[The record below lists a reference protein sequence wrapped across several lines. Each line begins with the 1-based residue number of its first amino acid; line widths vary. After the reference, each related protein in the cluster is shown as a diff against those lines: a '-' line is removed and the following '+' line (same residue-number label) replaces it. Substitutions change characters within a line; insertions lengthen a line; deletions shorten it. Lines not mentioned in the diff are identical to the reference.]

1 MLTSS
6 CIRRLDCY
14 DLEDILRSTLPRSHP
29 IMNPWKS
36 FLQRYWLIIAVGIAI
51 IGLSLFL
58 GSSGDKTQL
67 KGSTYSLEPSGYG
80 AWYQKMVDR
89 GVPIERWRK
98 EPNKIG
104 ATYPTGT
111 TMLYAAPGADVHW
124 DGEIEKWVKAGNTLI
139 VLGYKA
145 AAQEIAFSQDLNSP
159 QGKVRIE
166 TTRRWD
172 PAKEIDSESTE
183 TNPKKLPWQG
193 EMEPIVRDD
202 RGMVVWQTTVGQG
215 RVILATTPYL
225 AANAYQNVGA
235 NLELLTTLATE
246 GRQRI
251 VVDEYSHGY
260 QDLNPA
266 MAKAT
271 AVQKDPFGYLAR
283 TPWLVVGV
291 NLLLLTGIL
300 VWQQNR
306 RFGAAVIPQPPQV
319 ENSTAYIQALG
330 GILRQA
336 RRSDFVRQH
345 IGKQEQRHLQQKLG
359 LGNAQLLDRQTVL
372 NALAAQPHLSI
383 QDLPDDLQLASGN
396 SMTEAQLNQWLKKLQ
411 ALRAKIDAPSS

>member
-1 MLTSS
+1 
-6 CIRRLDCY
+6 
-14 DLEDILRSTLPRSHP
+14 
-29 IMNPWKS
+29 MNPQKS
-36 FLQRYWLIIAVGIAI
+36 FLQRYWLIIAAGMAI

-58 GSSGDKTQL
+58 GGSGDKTQL

-89 GVPIERWRK
+89 GVQIERWRK
-98 EPNKIG
+98 DPSKIG

-111 TMLYAAPGADVHW
+111 TLLYASPDANINW
-124 DGEIEKWVKAGNTLI
+124 SRELNNWVTAGNTLI

-145 AAQEIAFSQDLNSP
+145 AAQEITFAQDLSSP
-159 QGKVRIE
+159 QGQVKIE
-166 TTRRWD
+166 TTRRWNLD
-172 PAKEIDSESTE
+172 QEKTSNAQEGGLTDF
-183 TNPKKLPWQG
+183 PWENQ
-193 EMEPIVRDD
+193 MEPIVRDA
-202 RGMVVWQTTVGQG
+202 RGLVVWKTTLGQG

-225 AANAYQNVGA
+225 AANAYQEVGA

-260 QDLNPA
+260 RDPDPA
-266 MAKAT
+266 TAKA
-271 AVQKDPFGYLAR
+271 VVEKDPFSYLAR
-283 TPWLVVGV
+283 TPWSVVGA

-300 VWQQNR
+300 IWQQNR
-306 RFGAAVIPQPPQV
+306 RFGAAVIPQPPSV

-336 RRSDFVRQH
+336 RRSDFVRQR
-345 IGKQEQRHLQQKLG
+345 IGQQEQRYLQQKLG
-359 LGNAQLLDRQTVL
+359 LGNAQLLVGAASPLENRQRVVD
-372 NALAAQPHLSI
+372 ALASQPHLAI

-396 SMTEAQLNQWLKKLQ
+396 SMTESQLGQWLKKLQ
-411 ALRAKIDAPSS
+411 AIRSKLDSPSP

>member
-1 MLTSS
+1 
-6 CIRRLDCY
+6 
-14 DLEDILRSTLPRSHP
+14 
-29 IMNPWKS
+29 MNPWKS
-36 FLQRYWLIIAVGIAI
+36 FLQRYWLIIAAGIAI

-89 GVPIERWRK
+89 GVQIERWRK
-98 EPNKIG
+98 DPSTIG
-104 ATYPTGT
+104 TTYPTGT
-111 TMLYAAPGADVHW
+111 TLLYASPDANINW
-124 DGEIEKWVKAGNTLI
+124 SSELNNWVTAGNTLI

-145 AAQEIAFSQDLNSP
+145 AAQEITFAQDLSSP
-159 QGKVRIE
+159 QGQVKIE
-166 TTRRWD
+166 TTRRWNLD
-172 PAKEIDSESTE
+172 QEKAPNAQESGLTRF
-183 TNPKKLPWQG
+183 PWDNQ
-193 EMEPIVRDD
+193 MEPIVRDD
-202 RGMVVWQTTVGQG
+202 RGLVVWKTTLGQG

-225 AANAYQNVGA
+225 AANAYQDVGA

-260 QDLNPA
+260 QDADPA
-266 MAKAT
+266 TAKAT
-271 AVQKDPFGYLAR
+271 ALEKDPFSYLAR
-283 TPWLVVGV
+283 TPWFVVGS

-300 VWQQNR
+300 IWQQNR
-306 RFGAAVIPQPPQV
+306 RFGAVVIPQPPRV

-330 GILRQA
+330 SILRQA

-345 IGKQEQRHLQQKLG
+345 IGRQEQRYLQQKLG
-359 LGNAQLLDRQTVL
+359 LGNAQLLDRQTVID
-372 NALAAQPHLSI
+372 ALASQPHLSI

-396 SMTEAQLNQWLKKLQ
+396 SMTEAQLGQWLKKLQ
-411 ALRAKIDAPSS
+411 TLRSKLDSPSS